1 MKAMVPLRVLALC
14 SNVAFLTY
22 GLGLGLT
29 PVYMLHGILLPMNA
43 WRLQQAIV
51 HRRCA
56 RGSNRSYG

>member
-1 MKAMVPLRVLALC
+1 V
-14 SNVAFLTY
+14 
-22 GLGLGLT
+22 
-29 PVYMLHGILLPMNA
+29 LHGILLSMNA